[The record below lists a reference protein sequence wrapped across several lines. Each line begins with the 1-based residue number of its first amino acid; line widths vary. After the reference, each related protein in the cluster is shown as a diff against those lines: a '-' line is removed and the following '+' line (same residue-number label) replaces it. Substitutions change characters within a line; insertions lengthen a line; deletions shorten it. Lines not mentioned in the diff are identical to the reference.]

1 MGYADAGASGV
12 CAHPHGCTEV
22 PYHAGTASVVL
33 AGPPR
38 FNCWIVVA
46 RCANAL
52 PGSERSSRYMD
63 REDQLWAVLVAA
75 IIRIW
80 AAPASVVL
88 RVFCIRSGKR
98 VLLPA
103 GAAGAAGTRPQS
115 EETGRDA
122 RASLRGVDD
131 SVASRVILWGKEA
144 ERWNLS
150 ADAEVKSRAVHREL
164 RIRSKS

>member
-1 MGYADAGASGV
+1 M
-12 CAHPHGCTEV
+12 
-22 PYHAGTASVVL
+22 
-33 AGPPR
+33 
-38 FNCWIVVA
+38 
-46 RCANAL
+46 
-52 PGSERSSRYMD
+52 
-63 REDQLWAVLVAA
+63 AA

-103 GAAGAAGTRPQS
+103 RAAGAAGTRPQS

-122 RASLRGVDD
+122 RASLGGVDD
-131 SVASRVILWGKEA
+131 SVASRVILRGKEA
-144 ERWNLS
+144 ERRNLS